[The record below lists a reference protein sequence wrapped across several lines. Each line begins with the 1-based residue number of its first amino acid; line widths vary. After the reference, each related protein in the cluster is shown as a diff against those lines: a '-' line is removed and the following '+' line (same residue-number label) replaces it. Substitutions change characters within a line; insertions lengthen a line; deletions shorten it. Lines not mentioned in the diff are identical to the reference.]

1 MKLDRVL
8 GQIDEFAR
16 LADPIWDLF
25 VFVPADE
32 RRDWMLRWSIPA
44 DTGSPVDSRGR
55 SRDRMADAMSQITFV
70 VEPALR
76 NLCVPIAT
84 NITRFRRFRSHG
96 SRVLNPEAFVLQRE
110 QAGPEVYFVLV
121 GRNDATAPFVDAV
134 TPSYEKHGVV
144 WGFDGNQASIRVVT
158 PAPDLDVVRNEIKT
172 LERDARN
179 HPDNLGA
186 VVVLRLFDS
195 DPYWRIPA
203 PSRAQMGQ
211 WAASPFLARERI
223 REAQLRLGLLSF
235 VSDGIVPF
243 AGLPTM
249 GF

>member
-84 NITRFRRFRSHG
+84 NITRLPYPRAYRLRHLN
-96 SRVLNPEAFVLQRE
+96 SREFIV
-110 QAGPEVYFVLV
+110 
-121 GRNDATAPFVDAV
+121 
-134 TPSYEKHGVV
+134 
-144 WGFDGNQASIRVVT
+144 
-158 PAPDLDVVRNEIKT
+158 NE
-172 LERDARN
+172 
-179 HPDNLGA
+179 LG
-186 VVVLRLFDS
+186 
-195 DPYWRIPA
+195 
-203 PSRAQMGQ
+203 M
-211 WAASPFLARERI
+211 
-223 REAQLRLGLLSF
+223 
-235 VSDGIVPF
+235 
-243 AGLPTM
+243 T
-249 GF
+249 